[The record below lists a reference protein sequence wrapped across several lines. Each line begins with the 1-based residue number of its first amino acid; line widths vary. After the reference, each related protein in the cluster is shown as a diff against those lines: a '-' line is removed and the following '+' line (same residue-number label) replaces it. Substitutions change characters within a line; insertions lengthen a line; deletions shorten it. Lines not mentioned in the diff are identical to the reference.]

1 MSFSSTV
8 KNEICHHPIEKSCCI
23 LSELS
28 ALVRTTGLISL
39 RGNHQISL
47 DFSTENAAL
56 ARRIYS
62 LLKRRY
68 NMPASVKVSR
78 GRKLKRN
85 NTYKI
90 SYLGDAE
97 ELLRDVQIIDTA
109 DINPFAFNKGIPFS
123 LLEEE
128 CCKRSYVKGVF
139 LGCGS
144 ISDPEKGYHLEFV
157 NNSELHAQD
166 FSKLLTN
173 YNLKVRIVV
182 RKNYYVNYL
191 KESEQIVDVLNIIG
205 AYTALLQVENIRIV
219 KEMRNNINRVIN
231 CETANLSKTI
241 DASLKQIDNI
251 NIIKNAIGLDKLPAP
266 FLEAALVRLDNPDI
280 SLKELGEMLNPPITK
295 SGVNHRFKKIEEIA
309 EKIIG
314 ERSIR

>member
-8 KNEICHHPIEKSCCI
+8 KNEICHQPIGNACCI
-23 LSELS
+23 LAELS

-39 RGNHQISL
+39 KGNNQISL

-62 LLKRRY
+62 LLKKRY
-68 NMPASVKVSR
+68 NMPAGVKVSK

-85 NTYKI
+85 NNYKI
-90 SYLGDAE
+90 TYMGDAE
-97 ELLRDVQIIDTA
+97 RLLRDVQIIDTA
-109 DINPFAFNKGIPFS
+109 SINPFAFNRSIPFS

-157 NNSELHAQD
+157 NNSEQHAQD

-182 RKNYYVNYL
+182 RKNYFVNYL

-205 AYTALLQVENIRIV
+205 AYSALLEVENIRIV

-231 CETANLSKTI
+231 CESANLTKTI

-251 NIIKNAIGLDKLPAP
+251 NIIKNAVGLDKLPAP
-266 FLEAALVRLDNPDI
+266 LLEVALIRLDNPDI
-280 SLKELGEMLNPPITK
+280 SLKELGEMLNPPISK

-309 EKIIG
+309 EKISG
-314 ERSIR
+314 ERNKR